1 MPSTPAGPTPQATDI
16 TELRYISSNVKANCS
31 WKIWYKPYLFQID
44 GCVDINYKIKTNI
57 LQKIPQG
64 RLAFLIFG
72 VAMLRIDAS
81 VTEDATDIT
90 LNETA
95 VTSRFEFHDIKLKVV
110 APKYFKPGFP
120 FYAKV

>member
-1 MPSTPAGPTPQATDI
+1 MT
-16 TELRYISSNVKANCS
+16 
-31 WKIWYKPYLFQID
+31 

-72 VAMLRIDAS
+72 VAKLRIDAS